1 MNKKVGRIITIIAI
15 CIAVV
20 IALGVFVLNYS
31 SNDNELSLTEK
42 KWISDHANSVIDVS
56 VFNDVPVYGNS
67 GNGVIFDF
75 LDKFNQDYSIEF
87 NKDSYYISSNENKLS
102 NVAFKVLDDTEE
114 VANNQ
119 ILFYQDEYVL
129 IGNNNDVI
137 TDLSLVSG
145 KIGVLKSD
153 LSVVS
158 YYLDLSSDNFETYE
172 DIDSLI
178 KGFSDKEVMYITI
191 PKMINLDKI
200 IKNKFN
206 IVYHMADI
214 NKKYVLE
221 VSDKDLFDILNKYYA
236 VFSKEYF
243 SDSYSK
249 NFLDIYFDN
258 SESSPADRVNY
269 NSSVYT
275 YGYVA
280 NTPYEDFLD
289 GKFTGIIADYL
300 KEFQSVANVEVK
312 MVKFDSINELKAAIL
327 SGDIDFAL
335 ANFDKNSFGSNFTYT
350 KSVIDFEYVVLS
362 KKYYD
367 IRDITSLKKYD
378 VSVVADSSIDSL
390 LKSKQISTISYK
402 DTNDLLRNIDD
413 NSVVMVNRYLYN
425 YYSTDRFSN
434 FNVLLDGTD
443 VGYSFIIDS
452 NNNKTFAN
460 LFTTFA
466 DLKNYGSVKS
476 LYDTNNRAH
485 FISTPVLIVALVLCL
500 FLLSIIIITFS
511 KTVKIRQKKKNSKG
525 VDDKLKFVDVM
536 TSLKNRNFLKYTI
549 AKWDDNVIYPQAIV
563 VIDLNNIK
571 DINDA
576 YGHEKGDEV
585 IKQAANIL
593 ISNQLEKTD
602 LIRSDGNEFL
612 IYMVG
617 YDSKQVITY
626 ARKIYKEFKSL
637 PYGFGASIGY
647 SMIEDDL
654 KTIEDAI
661 NEATID
667 MQKNKEN
674 EKK

>member
-20 IALGVFVLNYS
+20 IAIGVFVLNYS

-87 NKDSYYISSNENKLS
+87 NKDSYYVSSNENKLS
-102 NVAFKVLDDTEE
+102 NVAFKVLGDTEE
-114 VANNQ
+114 VADNQ

-153 LSVVS
+153 LSIVS

-172 DIDSLI
+172 DVDSLI

-413 NSVVMVNRYLYN
+413 NSIVMVNRYLYN

-511 KTVKIRQKKKNSKG
+511 KTVKIRQKKKNAKG

-536 TSLKNRNFLKYTI
+536 TSLKNRNFLNYTI

>member
-20 IALGVFVLNYS
+20 IAIGVFVLNYS

-191 PKMINLDKI
+191 LKMINLDKI

-413 NSVVMVNRYLYN
+413 NSIVMVNRYLYN

-511 KTVKIRQKKKNSKG
+511 KTVKIRQKKKNAKG

-536 TSLKNRNFLKYTI
+536 TSLKNRNFLNYTI

-626 ARKIYKEFKSL
+626 ARKIYKEFKGL

>member
-75 LDKFNQDYSIEF
+75 LDKFNQDYGIEF
-87 NKDSYYISSNENKLS
+87 NKDSYYVSSNENKLS
-102 NVAFKVLDDTEE
+102 NVAFKVLGDTEE
-114 VANNQ
+114 VADNQ

-158 YYLDLSSDNFETYE
+158 YYLDLPSDNFETYE

-191 PKMINLDKI
+191 PKMINLDRI

-275 YGYVA
+275 YGYVT

-443 VGYSFIIDS
+443 VGYSFMIDS

-485 FISTPVLIVALVLCL
+485 FISTSVLIVALVLCL

-511 KTVKIRQKKKNSKG
+511 KTVKIRQKKKNARG

-626 ARKIYKEFKSL
+626 ARKIYKEFKGL

>member
-20 IALGVFVLNYS
+20 IAIGVFVLNYS

-87 NKDSYYISSNENKLS
+87 NKDSYYVSSNENKLS
-102 NVAFKVLDDTEE
+102 NVAFKVLGDTEE
-114 VANNQ
+114 VADNQ

-153 LSVVS
+153 LSIVS

-172 DIDSLI
+172 DVDSLI

-191 PKMINLDKI
+191 PKMINLDRI

-413 NSVVMVNRYLYN
+413 NSIVMVNRYLYN

-511 KTVKIRQKKKNSKG
+511 KTVKIRQKKKNAKG

-536 TSLKNRNFLKYTI
+536 TSLKNRNFLNYTI

>member
-20 IALGVFVLNYS
+20 IAIGVFVLNYS

-413 NSVVMVNRYLYN
+413 NSIVMVNRYLYN

-511 KTVKIRQKKKNSKG
+511 KTVKIRQKKKNAKG

-536 TSLKNRNFLKYTI
+536 TSLKNRNFLNYTI

-626 ARKIYKEFKSL
+626 ARKIYKEFKGL